1 MPDETVAVMATEAV
15 QFVVADTAQID
26 YTPYL
31 EILVQYSG
39 YIAGFLLFL
48 VVVVLCWF
56 TYKFFRM
63 FI

>member
-1 MPDETVAVMATEAV
+1 MLDETVAVMATEAV

-56 TYKFFRM
+56 TYKFFRI